1 MRRVSGRNADRG
13 GHISWD
19 RVPDSIGGDEG
30 EGAGDI
36 VLGTEVPGV
45 GFKLL

>member
-1 MRRVSGRNADRG
+1 MVSGSNVDRSSL
-13 GHISWD
+13 ISWG
-19 RVPDSIGGDEG
+19 RVPDLIGGDEG
-30 EGAGDI
+30 EGAGNI